1 MEKFTGI
8 NENWK
13 ETKRKLKLKFVVL
26 TDSDL
31 LFVKGRQNEM
41 LVRLQGK
48 LTLHATS
55 LLVIRRSEIHW
66 MQRLSLLRIFYYF
79 CAFTKKTVINSL

>member
-1 MEKFTGI
+1 MEKFIGV

-41 LVRLQGK
+41 LGRLQGK
-48 LTLHATS
+48 LGKTKEEII
-55 LLVIRRSEIHW
+55 LLISK
-66 MQRLSLLRIFYYF
+66 L
-79 CAFTKKTVINSL
+79 

>member
-1 MEKFTGI
+1 MEKFTGV

-41 LVRLQGK
+41 LGRLQGK
-48 LTLHATS
+48 LGKTKEEII
-55 LLVIRRSEIHW
+55 LLISK
-66 MQRLSLLRIFYYF
+66 L
-79 CAFTKKTVINSL
+79 